1 MIEEIEDVNKIIEQ
15 DVEKDYSNISK
26 EFKYPKGI
34 VNTDDYNKYL
44 VFKEKWENHPQRFY
58 KRKIKDKRI
67 EIDLAFSKDKVKSI
81 LDSSFL
87 SQKEKEEILKINN
100 EIIFLIQTAVFYK
113 KRAFGDNRVL
123 LTEAGFVADE
133 LSGVVPII
141 LDLSGRFYKPEEIH
155 RVLCEDLE
163 ITSVTINQI
172 RNVIKENINKIKS
185 LQEEYQKDY
194 SDVRLAYKRSRL
206 EELQQM
212 YNNRKS
218 QYNKNYNREDE
229 KALLGLL
236 ESIKKEI
243 QGDLVVNANVNLQ
256 IEEKSNFFIE
266 QEMLKNLNISMFV
279 LARICGKMNVNP
291 NLVLSRLV
299 HSRYS
304 QFSGY
309 SEKGLSPTALTDPI
323 DYASNIVYNWQQI
336 EIQNEE
342 RDKEDKRL
350 ASLPEIDLPKVLV
363 LKEKLKKRLEDAKEP
378 LKEGKNNLLEKNS

>member
-1 MIEEIEDVNKIIEQ
+1 MAEDINKIIEQ
-15 DVEKDYSNISK
+15 DVEKDYSKAS
-26 EFKYPKGI
+26 EDFKYPKGVI
-34 VNTDDYNKYL
+34 NTDDYNKYL
-44 VFKEKWENHPQRFY
+44 VYKERWENHPQRFY
-58 KRKIKDKRI
+58 KKKIKDKRI
-67 EIDLAFSKDKVKSI
+67 EIDLASSKDKVKSI

-87 SQKEKEEILKINN
+87 SQKEKDEILNINN
-100 EIIFLIQTAVFYK
+100 EIILLIQTAVLHK

-123 LTEAGFVADE
+123 LTEAGFIADE
-133 LSGVVPII
+133 LSGVTPII

-155 RVLCEDLE
+155 RVLCEDFE

-172 RNVIKENINKIKS
+172 KNVVKDNLSKIKS

-218 QYNKNYNREDE
+218 QYNKNNYNREDE

-243 QGDLVVNANVNLQ
+243 QGDMVINANVNLQ

-266 QEMLKNLNISMFV
+266 QEMLKSLNISMFV
-279 LARICGKMNVNP
+279 LARICGRMNVNP
-291 NLVLSRLV
+291 NLVLSRLA
-299 HSRYS
+299 HSRYA

-309 SEKGLSPTALTDPI
+309 SEKGLSPTAATDPI
-323 DYASNIVYNWQQI
+323 DYASNIVYNWSQI
-336 EIQNEE
+336 EAQNKERVKEE
-342 RDKEDKRL
+342 TKL
-350 ASLPEIDLPKVLV
+350 AKLPEVETPKVLT
-363 LKEKLKKRLEDAKEP
+363 LKDKLKKRLENAKQP
-378 LKEGKNNLLEKNS
+378 LEEGKNNLLEKNS

>member
-1 MIEEIEDVNKIIEQ
+1 MAEDINKIIEQ
-15 DVEKDYSNISK
+15 DVEKDYSKAS
-26 EFKYPKGI
+26 EDFKYPKGV

-44 VFKEKWENHPQRFY
+44 VYKERWKNHPQRFY
-58 KRKIKDKRI
+58 KKKIKDKRI
-67 EIDLAFSKDKVKSI
+67 EIDLASSKDKVKSI
-81 LDSSFL
+81 LDSSSL
-87 SQKEKEEILKINN
+87 SQKEKDKILKINN
-100 EIIFLIQTAVFYK
+100 EIILLIQTAVLHK

-133 LSGVVPII
+133 LSGVTPII

-155 RVLCEDLE
+155 RVLCEDFE
-163 ITSVTINQI
+163 ITSVTVNQI
-172 RNVIKENINKIKS
+172 KNVVKDNLSKIKS

-218 QYNKNYNREDE
+218 QYNKNNYNREDE

-243 QGDLVVNANVNLQ
+243 QGDMVINANVNLQ

-266 QEMLKNLNISMFV
+266 QEMLKSLNISMFV
-279 LARICGKMNVNP
+279 LARICGRMNVNP
-291 NLVLSRLV
+291 NLVLSRLA
-299 HSRYS
+299 HSRYA

-309 SEKGLSPTALTDPI
+309 SEKGLSPTAATDPI
-323 DYASNIVYNWQQI
+323 DYASNIVYNWSQI
-336 EIQNEE
+336 EAQNEE
-342 RDKEDKRL
+342 RVKEETKL
-350 ASLPEIDLPKVLV
+350 AKLPEVETPKVLT
-363 LKEKLKKRLEDAKEP
+363 LKDKLKKRLESAKQP
-378 LKEGKNNLLEKNS
+378 LEEGKNNLLEKNS

>member
-1 MIEEIEDVNKIIEQ
+1 MTEDTNKLIEQ
-15 DVEKDYSNISK
+15 NVEKDYSKAS
-26 EFKYPKGI
+26 EDFKYPKGV

-44 VFKEKWENHPQRFY
+44 VYKEKWENHPQRFY
-58 KRKIKDKRI
+58 KKKIKDKRI
-67 EIDLAFSKDKVKSI
+67 EIDLASSKDKVKSI
-81 LDSSFL
+81 LNFSSL
-87 SQKEKEEILKINN
+87 SQKEKDEILKINN
-100 EIIFLIQTAVFYK
+100 EIILLIQTAVLHK

-133 LSGVVPII
+133 LSGVTPII

-155 RVLCEDLE
+155 RVLCEDFE
-163 ITSVTINQI
+163 ITSVTVNQI
-172 RNVIKENINKIKS
+172 KNVVKDNLSKIKS

-218 QYNKNYNREDE
+218 QYNKNNYNREDE

-243 QGDLVVNANVNLQ
+243 QGDMVINANVNLQ

-279 LARICGKMNVNP
+279 LARICGRMNVNP
-291 NLVLSRLV
+291 NLVLSRLA
-299 HSRYS
+299 HSRYA

-309 SEKGLSPTALTDPI
+309 SEKGLSPTAATDPI
-323 DYASNIVYNWQQI
+323 DYASNIVYNWPQI
-336 EIQNEE
+336 EAQNEE
-342 RDKEDKRL
+342 RVKEEKVL
-350 ASLPEIDLPKVLV
+350 AQLPEIKSPKVLT
-363 LKEKLKKRLEDAKEP
+363 LKDKLKKRLKDAKQP
-378 LKEGKNNLLEKNS
+378 LEEGKNNLLEKNS

>member
-1 MIEEIEDVNKIIEQ
+1 MESINNKIEQ
-15 DVEKDYSNISK
+15 DIEKEYSKAS
-26 EFKYPKGI
+26 EGYKYPKGV
-34 VNTDDYNKYL
+34 VNTDDYNQYL

-58 KRKIKDKRI
+58 KKKIKDKRI
-67 EIDLAFSKDKVKSI
+67 EIDLASSKDKVRSI

-87 SQKEKEEILKINN
+87 SQTDKEAVLKTNDEIL
-100 EIIFLIQTAVFYK
+100 FLIKTAVLYK

-133 LSGVVPII
+133 LSGVTPII

-155 RVLCEDLE
+155 RVLCEDFE
-163 ITSVTINQI
+163 VTSITINQI
-172 RNVIKENINKIKS
+172 KNVVKENINKIKS

-218 QYNKNYNREDE
+218 QYSKNYNREDE

-243 QGDLVVNANVNLQ
+243 QGDLVVNANVSLQ

-279 LARICGKMNVNP
+279 LARICGRMNVNP
-291 NLVLSRLV
+291 NLILSRLA
-299 HSRYS
+299 HSRYA

-309 SEKGLSPTALTDPI
+309 SEKGLSPTAITDPI

-336 EIQNEE
+336 EVQNE
-342 RDKEDKRL
+342 DKVKEDKEL
-350 ASLPEIDLPKVLV
+350 AKLPEIESPKVLT
-363 LKEKLKKRLEDAKEP
+363 LKDKLKKRLEDAKKP
-378 LKEGKNNLLEKNS
+378 LDEGKNNLLEKNS

>member
-1 MIEEIEDVNKIIEQ
+1 MIKNINEEIEKDIEN
-15 DVEKDYSNISK
+15 DYLKTLKD
-26 EFKYPKGI
+26 FKYPKGVI
-34 VNTDDYNKYL
+34 NTDDYNKYL

-58 KRKIKDKRI
+58 KKKIKDKRI
-67 EIDLAFSKDKVKSI
+67 DIDLALSKDKVESILKSI
-81 LDSSFL
+81 SNIS
-87 SQKEKEEILKINN
+87 KEDKEEILKINN
-100 EIIFLIQTAVFYK
+100 EINFLIKTSVLYK
-113 KRAFGDNRVL
+113 KRAFGDSRIL
-123 LTEAGFVADE
+123 LTESGFVADE
-133 LSGVVPII
+133 LSGMTPII
-141 LDLSGRFYKPEEIH
+141 LDLAGRFYKVEEIH
-155 RVLCEDLE
+155 RVLHEDFE
-163 ITSVTINQI
+163 VTSITINQI
-172 RNVIKENINKIKS
+172 KNVVKDNLSKIKS
-185 LQEEYQKDY
+185 LQEEFQKDY

-256 IEEKSNFFIE
+256 IEEKSSFFIE

-291 NLVLSRLV
+291 NLVLSRLA
-299 HSRYS
+299 HSRYA

-309 SEKGLSPTALTDPI
+309 SEKGLSPTVASDPI

-342 RDKEDKRL
+342 RIKEEKEL
-350 ASLPEIDLPKVLV
+350 ATLPEIKSPKVLS
-363 LKEKLKKRLEDAKEP
+363 LKDKLKKRLEDAKQP
-378 LKEGKNNLLEKNS
+378 LKESKNNILEKNS

>member
-1 MIEEIEDVNKIIEQ
+1 MAEDINKLIEQ
-15 DVEKDYSNISK
+15 NVEKDYSKAS
-26 EFKYPKGI
+26 EDFKYPKGV

-44 VFKEKWENHPQRFY
+44 VYKEKWENHPQRFY
-58 KRKIKDKRI
+58 KKKIKDKRI
-67 EIDLAFSKDKVKSI
+67 EIDLASSKDKVKSI
-81 LDSSFL
+81 LDSSSL
-87 SQKEKEEILKINN
+87 SQKEKDEILKINN
-100 EIIFLIQTAVFYK
+100 EIILLIQTAVLHK

-133 LSGVVPII
+133 LSGVTPII

-155 RVLCEDLE
+155 RVLCEDFE
-163 ITSVTINQI
+163 ITSVTVNQI
-172 RNVIKENINKIKS
+172 KNVVKDNLSKIKS

-243 QGDLVVNANVNLQ
+243 QGDMVINANVNLQ
-256 IEEKSNFFIE
+256 IKEKSNFFIE
-266 QEMLKNLNISMFV
+266 QEMLKSLNISMFV
-279 LARICGKMNVNP
+279 LARICGRMNVNP
-291 NLVLSRLV
+291 NLVLSRLA
-299 HSRYS
+299 HSRYA

-309 SEKGLSPTALTDPI
+309 SEKGLSPTAATDPI
-323 DYASNIVYNWQQI
+323 DYASNIVYNWPQI
-336 EIQNEE
+336 EAQNEE
-342 RDKEDKRL
+342 RVKEEKVL
-350 ASLPEIDLPKVLV
+350 AQLPEIESPKVLT
-363 LKEKLKKRLEDAKEP
+363 LKDKLKKRLKDAKQP
-378 LKEGKNNLLEKNS
+378 LEEGKNNLLEKNS

>member
-1 MIEEIEDVNKIIEQ
+1 MVEDINKIIEQ
-15 DVEKDYSNISK
+15 DVEKDYSKAS
-26 EFKYPKGI
+26 EDFKYPKGV

-44 VFKEKWENHPQRFY
+44 IYKEKWENHPQRFY
-58 KRKIKDKRI
+58 KKKIKDKRI
-67 EIDLAFSKDKVKSI
+67 EIDLASSKDKVKSL

-87 SQKEKEEILKINN
+87 SQKEKDEILNINN
-100 EIIFLIQTAVFYK
+100 EIILLIQTAVLHK

-133 LSGVVPII
+133 LSGVTPII

-155 RVLCEDLE
+155 RVLCEDFE
-163 ITSVTINQI
+163 ITSVTVNQI
-172 RNVIKENINKIKS
+172 KNVVKDNLNKIKS

-218 QYNKNYNREDE
+218 QYSKNNYNREDE

-243 QGDLVVNANVNLQ
+243 QGDMVINANVNLQ

-266 QEMLKNLNISMFV
+266 QEMLKSLNISMFV
-279 LARICGKMNVNP
+279 LARICGRMNVNP
-291 NLVLSRLV
+291 NLVLSRLA
-299 HSRYS
+299 HSRYA

-309 SEKGLSPTALTDPI
+309 SEKGLSPTAATDPI
-323 DYASNIVYNWQQI
+323 DYASNIVYNWPQI
-336 EIQNEE
+336 EAQNEE
-342 RDKEDKRL
+342 RIKEEIVL
-350 ASLPEIDLPKVLV
+350 AKLPEVETPKILT
-363 LKEKLKKRLEDAKEP
+363 LKDKLKKRLKSAKQP
-378 LKEGKNNLLEKNS
+378 LEEGKNNLLEKNS

>member
-1 MIEEIEDVNKIIEQ
+1 MAEDINKIIEQ
-15 DVEKDYSNISK
+15 NVEKDYTRAS
-26 EFKYPKGI
+26 EDFKYPKGV

-44 VFKEKWENHPQRFY
+44 VYKEKWENYPQRFY
-58 KRKIKDKRI
+58 KKKIKDKRI
-67 EIDLAFSKDKVKSI
+67 EIDLALPNDKVKFI
-81 LDSSFL
+81 LDSSSL
-87 SQKEKEEILKINN
+87 SQKEKDELLKINN
-100 EIIFLIQTAVFYK
+100 EIILLVKTAILHK

-123 LTEAGFVADE
+123 LTEAGFIADE
-133 LSGVVPII
+133 LSGITPII

-155 RVLCEDLE
+155 RVLCEDFE
-163 ITSVTINQI
+163 ITSVTVNQI
-172 RNVIKENINKIKS
+172 KNVVKDNLSKIKS

-243 QGDLVVNANVNLQ
+243 QGDMVINANVNLQ

-266 QEMLKNLNISMFV
+266 QEMLKSLNISMFV
-279 LARICGKMNVNP
+279 LARICGRMNVNP
-291 NLVLSRLV
+291 NLVLSRLT
-299 HSRYS
+299 HSRYA

-309 SEKGLSPTALTDPI
+309 SEKGLSPTAATDSI
-323 DYASNIVYNWQQI
+323 DYASNIVYNWSQI
-336 EIQNEE
+336 EAQNEE
-342 RDKEDKRL
+342 RVKEEKIL
-350 ASLPEIDLPKVLV
+350 AQLPEVETPKVLT
-363 LKEKLKKRLEDAKEP
+363 LKDKLKKRLEDAKKP
-378 LKEGKNNLLEKNS
+378 LEEGKGNLLKKNS

>member
-1 MIEEIEDVNKIIEQ
+1 MAEDINKIIEQ
-15 DVEKDYSNISK
+15 DVEKDYSKAS
-26 EFKYPKGI
+26 EDFKYPKGV

-44 VFKEKWENHPQRFY
+44 VYKEKWENYPQRFY
-58 KRKIKDKRI
+58 KKKIKDKRI
-67 EIDLAFSKDKVKSI
+67 EIDLASSKDKVKSI
-81 LDSSFL
+81 LDSSSL
-87 SQKEKEEILKINN
+87 SQKEKDEILKINN
-100 EIIFLIQTAVFYK
+100 EIILLIQTAVLHK

-123 LTEAGFVADE
+123 LTEAGFIADE
-133 LSGVVPII
+133 LSGVTPII

-155 RVLCEDLE
+155 RVLCEDFE
-163 ITSVTINQI
+163 ITSVTVNQI
-172 RNVIKENINKIKS
+172 KNVVKDNLSKIKS

-218 QYNKNYNREDE
+218 QYNKNNYNREDE

-243 QGDLVVNANVNLQ
+243 QGDMVINASVNLQ

-279 LARICGKMNVNP
+279 LARICGRMNVNP
-291 NLVLSRLV
+291 NLVLSRLA
-299 HSRYS
+299 HSRYA

-309 SEKGLSPTALTDPI
+309 SEKGLSPTAATDPI
-323 DYASNIVYNWQQI
+323 DYASNIVYNWPQI
-336 EIQNEE
+336 ENQNEE
-342 RDKEDKRL
+342 RIKEEIKL
-350 ASLPEIDLPKVLV
+350 AKLPEVETPKVLT
-363 LKEKLKKRLEDAKEP
+363 LKDKLKKRLESAKQP
-378 LKEGKNNLLEKNS
+378 LEEGKNNLLEKNS

>member
-1 MIEEIEDVNKIIEQ
+1 MTEDTNKLIEQ
-15 DVEKDYSNISK
+15 NVEKDYSKAS
-26 EFKYPKGI
+26 EDFKYPKGV

-44 VFKEKWENHPQRFY
+44 VYKEKWENHPQRFY
-58 KRKIKDKRI
+58 KKKIKDKRI
-67 EIDLAFSKDKVKSI
+67 EIDLASSKDKVKSI
-81 LDSSFL
+81 LNFSSL
-87 SQKEKEEILKINN
+87 SQKEKDEILKINN
-100 EIIFLIQTAVFYK
+100 EIILLIQTAVLHK

-133 LSGVVPII
+133 LSGVTPII

-155 RVLCEDLE
+155 RVLCEDFE
-163 ITSVTINQI
+163 ITSVTVNQI
-172 RNVIKENINKIKS
+172 KNVVKDNLSKIKS

-206 EELQQM
+206 EELQQI

-218 QYNKNYNREDE
+218 QYNKNNYNREDE

-243 QGDLVVNANVNLQ
+243 QGDMVINANVNLQ

-279 LARICGKMNVNP
+279 LARICGRMNVNP
-291 NLVLSRLV
+291 NLVLSRLA
-299 HSRYS
+299 HSRYA

-309 SEKGLSPTALTDPI
+309 SEKGLSPTAATDPI
-323 DYASNIVYNWQQI
+323 DYASNIVYNWPQI
-336 EIQNEE
+336 EAQNEE
-342 RDKEDKRL
+342 RVKEEKVL
-350 ASLPEIDLPKVLV
+350 AQLPEIESPKVLT
-363 LKEKLKKRLEDAKEP
+363 LKDKLKKRLKDAKQP
-378 LKEGKNNLLEKNS
+378 LEEGKNNLLEKNS

>member
-1 MIEEIEDVNKIIEQ
+1 MNNINIIIEQ
-15 DVEKDYSNISK
+15 DIENQYLKASED
-26 EFKYPKGI
+26 FKYPKGVI
-34 VNTDDYNKYL
+34 NTDDYNKYL
-44 VFKEKWENHPQRFY
+44 VFKEKWENHPKRFY
-58 KRKIKDKRI
+58 KKKIKDKRI
-67 EIDLAFSKDKVKSI
+67 EIDLASSKEKVKSI
-81 LDSSFL
+81 VDSSSL
-87 SQKEKEEILKINN
+87 SQSEKEEILKTNN
-100 EIIFLIQTAVFYK
+100 EIILLIQTAVLHK
-113 KRAFGDNRVL
+113 KRAFGDSRVL

-133 LSGVVPII
+133 LSGVTPVII
-141 LDLSGRFYKPEEIH
+141 DLSGRFYKPEEIH
-155 RVLCEDLE
+155 RVLCEDFE
-163 ITSVTINQI
+163 ITSITINQI
-172 RNVIKENINKIKS
+172 KNVVKDNLNKIKS

-266 QEMLKNLNISMFV
+266 QEMLKSLNISMFV
-279 LARICGKMNVNP
+279 LARICGRMNVNP
-291 NLVLSRLV
+291 NLVLSRLA
-299 HSRYS
+299 HSRYA

-309 SEKGLSPTALTDPI
+309 SEKGLSPTATTDPI

-336 EIQNEE
+336 EMQNEE
-342 RDKEDKRL
+342 KTKEDKKL
-350 ASLPEIDLPKVLV
+350 ATLPEIETPKVMT
-363 LKEKLKKRLEDAKEP
+363 LKDKLKKRLEDAKEP

>member
-1 MIEEIEDVNKIIEQ
+1 MAEDINKIIEQ
-15 DVEKDYSNISK
+15 DVEKDYSKAS
-26 EFKYPKGI
+26 EDFKYPKGV

-44 VFKEKWENHPQRFY
+44 VYKERWENHPQRFY
-58 KRKIKDKRI
+58 KKKIKDKRI
-67 EIDLAFSKDKVKSI
+67 EIDLASSKDKVKSI
-81 LDSSFL
+81 LDSSSL
-87 SQKEKEEILKINN
+87 SQEEKDEILKINN
-100 EIIFLIQTAVFYK
+100 EIILLIQTAVLHK

-133 LSGVVPII
+133 LSGVTPII

-155 RVLCEDLE
+155 RVLCEDFE
-163 ITSVTINQI
+163 ITSVTVNQI
-172 RNVIKENINKIKS
+172 KNVVKDNLSKIKS

-218 QYNKNYNREDE
+218 QYNKNNYNREDE

-243 QGDLVVNANVNLQ
+243 QGDMVINANVNLQ

-266 QEMLKNLNISMFV
+266 QEMLKSLNISMFV
-279 LARICGKMNVNP
+279 LARICGRMNVNP
-291 NLVLSRLV
+291 NLVLSRLA
-299 HSRYS
+299 HSRYA

-309 SEKGLSPTALTDPI
+309 SEKGLSPTAATDPI
-323 DYASNIVYNWQQI
+323 DYASNIVYNWPQI
-336 EIQNEE
+336 EAQNEE
-342 RDKEDKRL
+342 RVKEETTL
-350 ASLPEIDLPKVLV
+350 AKLPEVETPKVLT
-363 LKEKLKKRLEDAKEP
+363 LKDKLKKRLESAKQP
-378 LKEGKNNLLEKNS
+378 LEEGKNNLLEKNS

>member
-1 MIEEIEDVNKIIEQ
+1 MIEDINRSIEQ
-15 DVEKDYSNISK
+15 DIEKDYSKASE
-26 EFKYPKGI
+26 EFKYPKGV

-58 KRKIKDKRI
+58 KKKIKDKRI
-67 EIDLAFSKDKVKSI
+67 EIDLASSKEKVKSI
-81 LDSSFL
+81 LDSSSL
-87 SQKEKEEILKINN
+87 STKEQEELFKINN
-100 EIIFLIQTAVFYK
+100 EILLLIKTAVLHK

-123 LTEAGFVADE
+123 LTESGFVADE
-133 LSGVVPII
+133 LSGVTPII

-155 RVLCEDLE
+155 RVLCEDFE
-163 ITSVTINQI
+163 ITSVTVNQI
-172 RNVIKENINKIKS
+172 KNVVKDNLNKIKS

-266 QEMLKNLNISMFV
+266 QEMLKSLNISMFV
-279 LARICGKMNVNP
+279 LARICGRMNVNP
-291 NLVLSRLV
+291 NLVLSRLA
-299 HSRYS
+299 HSRYA

-309 SEKGLSPTALTDPI
+309 SEKGLSSTAITDSI

-336 EIQNEE
+336 EMQNEE
-342 RDKEDKRL
+342 QVKEEKKL
-350 ASLPEIDLPKVLV
+350 AELPEIEIPKVLT
-363 LKEKLKKRLEDAKEP
+363 LKDKLKKRLEAAKQP
-378 LKEGKNNLLEKNS
+378 LEEGKNNLLKKNS

>member
-1 MIEEIEDVNKIIEQ
+1 MAEDINKLIEQ
-15 DVEKDYSNISK
+15 NVEKDYSKAS
-26 EFKYPKGI
+26 EDFKYPKGV

-44 VFKEKWENHPQRFY
+44 VYKEKWENHPQRFY
-58 KRKIKDKRI
+58 KKKIKDKRI
-67 EIDLAFSKDKVKSI
+67 EIDLASSKDKVKSI
-81 LDSSFL
+81 LDSSSL
-87 SQKEKEEILKINN
+87 SQKEKDEILKINN
-100 EIIFLIQTAVFYK
+100 EIILLIQTAVLHK

-133 LSGVVPII
+133 LSGVTPII

-155 RVLCEDLE
+155 RVLCEDFE
-163 ITSVTINQI
+163 ITSVTVNQI
-172 RNVIKENINKIKS
+172 KNVVKDNLSKIKS

-243 QGDLVVNANVNLQ
+243 QGDMVINANVNLQ

-266 QEMLKNLNISMFV
+266 QEMLKSLNISMFV
-279 LARICGKMNVNP
+279 LARICGRMNVNP
-291 NLVLSRLV
+291 NLVLSRLA
-299 HSRYS
+299 HSRYA

-309 SEKGLSPTALTDPI
+309 SEKGLSPTAATDPI
-323 DYASNIVYNWQQI
+323 DYASNIVYNWPQI
-336 EIQNEE
+336 EAQNEE
-342 RDKEDKRL
+342 RVKEEKVL
-350 ASLPEIDLPKVLV
+350 AQLPEIESPKVLT
-363 LKEKLKKRLEDAKEP
+363 LKDKLKKRLKDAKQP
-378 LKEGKNNLLEKNS
+378 LEEGKNNLLEKNS

>member
-1 MIEEIEDVNKIIEQ
+1 MAEDINKIIEQ
-15 DVEKDYSNISK
+15 DVEKDYSKAS
-26 EFKYPKGI
+26 EDFKYPKGV

-44 VFKEKWENHPQRFY
+44 VYKERWENHPQRFC
-58 KRKIKDKRI
+58 KKKIKDKRI
-67 EIDLAFSKDKVKSI
+67 EIDLASSKDKVKSI
-81 LDSSFL
+81 LDSSSL
-87 SQKEKEEILKINN
+87 SQKEKDEILKINN
-100 EIIFLIQTAVFYK
+100 EIILLIQTAVLYK

-133 LSGVVPII
+133 LSGVTPII

-155 RVLCEDLE
+155 RVLCEDFE
-163 ITSVTINQI
+163 ITSVTVNQI
-172 RNVIKENINKIKS
+172 KNVVKDNLSKIKS

-218 QYNKNYNREDE
+218 QYNKNNYNREDE

-243 QGDLVVNANVNLQ
+243 QGDMVINANVNLQ

-266 QEMLKNLNISMFV
+266 QEMLKSLNISMFV
-279 LARICGKMNVNP
+279 LARICGRMNVNP
-291 NLVLSRLV
+291 NLILSRLA
-299 HSRYS
+299 HSRYA

-309 SEKGLSPTALTDPI
+309 SEKGLSPTAVTDPI
-323 DYASNIVYNWQQI
+323 DYASNIVYNWSQI
-336 EIQNEE
+336 EAQNKERVKEE
-342 RDKEDKRL
+342 TTL
-350 ASLPEIDLPKVLV
+350 AKFPEIETPKVLT
-363 LKEKLKKRLEDAKEP
+363 LKDKLKKRLKSAKQP
-378 LKEGKNNLLEKNS
+378 LEEGKNSLLEKNS

>member
-1 MIEEIEDVNKIIEQ
+1 MAEDINKIIEQ
-15 DVEKDYSNISK
+15 NVEKDYTRAS
-26 EFKYPKGI
+26 EDFKYPKGVI
-34 VNTDDYNKYL
+34 NTDDYNKYL
-44 VFKEKWENHPQRFY
+44 VYKEKWENYPQRFY
-58 KRKIKDKRI
+58 KKKIKDKRI
-67 EIDLAFSKDKVKSI
+67 EIDLALPNDKVKFI
-81 LDSSFL
+81 LDSSSL
-87 SQKEKEEILKINN
+87 SQKEKDELLKINN
-100 EIIFLIQTAVFYK
+100 EIILLVKTAILHK

-123 LTEAGFVADE
+123 LTEAGFIADE
-133 LSGVVPII
+133 LSGITPII

-155 RVLCEDLE
+155 RVLCEDFE
-163 ITSVTINQI
+163 ITSVTVNQI
-172 RNVIKENINKIKS
+172 KNVVKDNLSKIRS

-243 QGDLVVNANVNLQ
+243 QGDMVINANVNLQ

-266 QEMLKNLNISMFV
+266 QEMLKSLNISMFV

-291 NLVLSRLV
+291 NLVLSRLA
-299 HSRYS
+299 HSRYA

-309 SEKGLSPTALTDPI
+309 SEKGLSPTAATDSI
-323 DYASNIVYNWQQI
+323 DYASNIVYNWSQI
-336 EIQNEE
+336 EAQNEE
-342 RDKEDKRL
+342 RVKEEKIL
-350 ASLPEIDLPKVLV
+350 AQLPEVETPKVLT
-363 LKEKLKKRLEDAKEP
+363 LKDKLKKRLEDAKKP
-378 LKEGKNNLLEKNS
+378 LEEGKGNLLKKNS

>member
-1 MIEEIEDVNKIIEQ
+1 MAEDINKIIEQ
-15 DVEKDYSNISK
+15 DVEKDYSKAS
-26 EFKYPKGI
+26 EDFKYPKGV

-44 VFKEKWENHPQRFY
+44 VYKERWENHPQRFY
-58 KRKIKDKRI
+58 KKKIKDKRI
-67 EIDLAFSKDKVKSI
+67 EIDLASSKDKVGSI
-81 LDSSFL
+81 LDSSSL
-87 SQKEKEEILKINN
+87 SQKEKDEILKINN
-100 EIIFLIQTAVFYK
+100 EIILLIQTAVLHK

-133 LSGVVPII
+133 LSGVTPII

-155 RVLCEDLE
+155 RVLCEDFE
-163 ITSVTINQI
+163 ITSVTVNQI
-172 RNVIKENINKIKS
+172 KNVVKDNLSKIKS

-218 QYNKNYNREDE
+218 QYNKNNYNREDE

-243 QGDLVVNANVNLQ
+243 QGDMVINANVNLQ

-266 QEMLKNLNISMFV
+266 QEMLKSLNISMFV
-279 LARICGKMNVNP
+279 LARICGRMNVNP
-291 NLVLSRLV
+291 NLVLSRLA
-299 HSRYS
+299 HSRYA

-309 SEKGLSPTALTDPI
+309 SEKGLSPTAATDPI
-323 DYASNIVYNWQQI
+323 DYASNIVYNWPQI
-336 EIQNEE
+336 EAQNEE
-342 RDKEDKRL
+342 RVKEETKL
-350 ASLPEIDLPKVLV
+350 AKLPEVETPKVLT
-363 LKEKLKKRLEDAKEP
+363 LKDKLKKRLESAKQP
-378 LKEGKNNLLEKNS
+378 LEEGKNNLLEKNS

>member
-1 MIEEIEDVNKIIEQ
+1 MAEDINKIIEQ
-15 DVEKDYSNISK
+15 DVEKDYSKAS
-26 EFKYPKGI
+26 EDFKYPKGV

-44 VFKEKWENHPQRFY
+44 VYKERWENHPQRFY
-58 KRKIKDKRI
+58 KKKIKDKRI
-67 EIDLAFSKDKVKSI
+67 EIDLASSKDKVKSI
-81 LDSSFL
+81 LDSSSL
-87 SQKEKEEILKINN
+87 SQKEKDEILKINN
-100 EIIFLIQTAVFYK
+100 EIILLIQTAVLHK

-133 LSGVVPII
+133 LSGVTPII

-155 RVLCEDLE
+155 RVLCEDFE
-163 ITSVTINQI
+163 ITSVTVNQI
-172 RNVIKENINKIKS
+172 KNVVKDNLSKIKS

-218 QYNKNYNREDE
+218 QYNKNNYNREDE

-243 QGDLVVNANVNLQ
+243 QGDMVINANVNLQ

-266 QEMLKNLNISMFV
+266 QEMLKSLNISMFV
-279 LARICGKMNVNP
+279 LARICGRMNVNP
-291 NLVLSRLV
+291 NLVLSRLA
-299 HSRYS
+299 HSRYA

-309 SEKGLSPTALTDPI
+309 SEKGLSPTAATDPI
-323 DYASNIVYNWQQI
+323 DYASNIVYNWPQI
-336 EIQNEE
+336 EAQNEE
-342 RDKEDKRL
+342 RVKEETTL
-350 ASLPEIDLPKVLV
+350 AKLPEVETPKVLT
-363 LKEKLKKRLEDAKEP
+363 LKDKLKKRLESAKQP
-378 LKEGKNNLLEKNS
+378 LEEGKNNLLEKNS

>member
-1 MIEEIEDVNKIIEQ
+1 MAEDINKIIEQ
-15 DVEKDYSNISK
+15 DVEKDYSKAS
-26 EFKYPKGI
+26 EDFKYPKGV

-44 VFKEKWENHPQRFY
+44 VYKERWENHPQRFY
-58 KRKIKDKRI
+58 KKKIKDKRI
-67 EIDLAFSKDKVKSI
+67 EIDLASSKDKVKSI
-81 LDSSFL
+81 LDSSSL
-87 SQKEKEEILKINN
+87 SQKEKDEILKINN
-100 EIIFLIQTAVFYK
+100 EIILLIQTAVLHK

-133 LSGVVPII
+133 LSGVTPII

-155 RVLCEDLE
+155 RVLCEDFE
-163 ITSVTINQI
+163 ITSVTVNQI
-172 RNVIKENINKIKS
+172 KNVVKDNLSKIKS

-243 QGDLVVNANVNLQ
+243 QGDMVINANVNLQ

-266 QEMLKNLNISMFV
+266 QEMLKSLNISMFV
-279 LARICGKMNVNP
+279 LARICGRMNVNP
-291 NLVLSRLV
+291 NLVLSRLA
-299 HSRYS
+299 HSRYA

-309 SEKGLSPTALTDPI
+309 SEKGLSPTAATDPI
-323 DYASNIVYNWQQI
+323 DYASNIVYNWPQI
-336 EIQNEE
+336 EAQNEE
-342 RDKEDKRL
+342 RVKEEKVL
-350 ASLPEIDLPKVLV
+350 AQLPEIESPKVLT
-363 LKEKLKKRLEDAKEP
+363 LKDKLKKRLKDAKQP
-378 LKEGKNNLLEKNS
+378 LEEGKNNLLEKNS